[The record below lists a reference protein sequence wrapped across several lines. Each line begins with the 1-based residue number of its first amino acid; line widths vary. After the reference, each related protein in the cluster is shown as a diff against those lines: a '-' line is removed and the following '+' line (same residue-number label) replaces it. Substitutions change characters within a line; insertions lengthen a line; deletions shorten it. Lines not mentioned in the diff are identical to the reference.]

1 MGEDDVGKGR
11 IAGWRAGQGDGGTNP
26 PAPLPPPYHPPQSID
41 PSTLTRRR
49 MCKVE
54 MISEAEKS

>member
-1 MGEDDVGKGR
+1 MWARV
-11 IAGWRAGQGDGGTNP
+11 ALRAGGQGRAMEEQT
-26 PAPLPPPYHPPQSID
+26 PLPLSPPPYHPPQSID